1 MDPNS
6 IYNTNQA
13 KSVKDKAKLL
23 SLTDVAWFVLYMVWF
38 FNNDYRKQCQER
50 AQAATEQNHQN
61 KNTKYKPKD
70 KKEEIEKDKKQQF
83 ADD

>member
-23 SLTDVAWFVLYMVWF
+23 SLTDFAWFVLQMVWF
-38 FNNDYRKQCQER
+38 FKNYYQKQFQER
-50 AQAATEQNHQN
+50 VQAATEQNNQ
-61 KNTKYKPKD
+61 
-70 KKEEIEKDKKQQF
+70 KKH
-83 ADD
+83 